1 MGSGVTPLLITV
13 SEAKDV
19 PFRADPFIVVEAG
32 GARTQTDV
40 IRDTTAPVW
49 DQMFTLRADF
59 SAGTREE
66 LKVLA
71 WHEDVYEDQLLGRIT
86 LEIEGVLHRRE
97 VLEQWVMLLDE
108 RGLRATGM
116 ELLIR
121 VENGKAPPLSELCA
135 SDEIS
140 LSEVERTISQ
150 DPSQC
155 GEREVNTRTGMLCL
169 HTLLANQV
177 EWPDEVLALLLKC
190 NHKQARVA
198 DRHGNLPLHYLC
210 KRFGLTERQLAMLI
224 KCSGD
229 AAKAPNRYGKL
240 PLHFL
245 ARNPS
250 LTRPMLALLV
260 EAYPGATTARDQSGS
275 LPLHYVAQNPSLSK
289 ETLQSFLAACGQEGS
304 KEAAEAADKYGNV
317 PLRHLVTSTAFTDQH
332 LRVML
337 RANDRAVQVKDR
349 YGNPPLEYLAFNREV
364 SGFQQQVATEAR
376 RAIDRSEVMV
386 SDVEGAGRVV
396 GGATALRLLM
406 GVQKYA
412 LFFHDFSLA
421 EVRSL
426 VHGLKGQ
433 RMLVTRFAKGDVLV
447 RRGEAA
453 TFFGLLLEGE
463 LGLRAVREAGGG
475 GGGGGF
481 PRRLHRGSLFGHRGL
496 FDQGLRTS
504 DVVAVS
510 EGHVATLLY
519 SEVELLGGSFPDVMR
534 KLNLQLAK
542 ADIEQ
547 RLSET
552 DMSLDDLGDAE
563 LQRQASTIVSQ

>member
-1 MGSGVTPLLITV
+1 M
-13 SEAKDV
+13 
-19 PFRADPFIVVEAG
+19 
-32 GARTQTDV
+32 Q
-40 IRDTTAPVW
+40 
-49 DQMFTLRADF
+49 
-59 SAGTREE
+59 
-66 LKVLA
+66 
-71 WHEDVYEDQLLGRIT
+71 
-86 LEIEGVLHRRE
+86 

-121 VENGKAPPLSELCA
+121 VENGKAPPLGELC
-135 SDEIS
+135 SSPEIS

-155 GEREVNTRTGMLCL
+155 GEREVNTRTGMLPL
-169 HTLLANQV
+169 HALLANQAD
-177 EWPDEVLALLLKC
+177 WPDEILALLLKC
-190 NHKQARVA
+190 NHRQARVA

-210 KRFGLTERQLAMLI
+210 KRFGLTERQLTMLI
-224 KCSGD
+224 KCFGD

-289 ETLQSFLAACGQEGS
+289 ETLQSFLAACGPEGS

-349 YGNPPLEYLAFNREV
+349 YGNPPLEYLGFNREV

-376 RAIDRSEVMV
+376 RAIDRAELMV
-386 SDVEGAGRVV
+386 SDAEGAGRVV
-396 GGATALRLLM
+396 GDATALRLLM

-412 LFFHDFSLA
+412 LLFHDFSLA

-463 LGLRAVREAGGG
+463 LGLRAAREAGGG
-475 GGGGGF
+475 GAGGGF
-481 PRRLHRGSLFGHRGL
+481 PRRLHRGSLFGQSGL
-496 FDQGLRTS
+496 FDQTLTLTLTLTPNPNPNPNPHPNPNPNQAERPLRPGPAPLGRGRRERGPRG
-504 DVVAVS
+504 DAAVQRARAAGCLLPGRHAQAQPAAGQGGHRAAALR
-510 EGHVATLLY
+510 EGHVARRPRRCGAAAAGARRSMRRSKPSTW
-519 SEVELLGGSFPDVMR
+519 SVGTVSGPWWRGCGGRPVG
-534 KLNLQLAK
+534 LPPGAL
-542 ADIEQ
+542 IY
-547 RLSET
+547 
-552 DMSLDDLGDAE
+552 
-563 LQRQASTIVSQ
+563 

>member
-1 MGSGVTPLLITV
+1 M
-13 SEAKDV
+13 
-19 PFRADPFIVVEAG
+19 
-32 GARTQTDV
+32 Q
-40 IRDTTAPVW
+40 
-49 DQMFTLRADF
+49 
-59 SAGTREE
+59 
-66 LKVLA
+66 
-71 WHEDVYEDQLLGRIT
+71 
-86 LEIEGVLHRRE
+86 

-121 VENGKAPPLSELCA
+121 VENGKAPPLSELC
-135 SDEIS
+135 SSPEIS

-155 GEREVNTRTGMLCL
+155 GEREVNTRTGMLPL
-169 HTLLANQV
+169 HALLANQAD
-177 EWPDEVLALLLKC
+177 WPDEILALLLKC
-190 NHKQARVA
+190 NHRQARVA

-210 KRFGLTERQLAMLI
+210 KRFGLTERQLTMLI
-224 KCSGD
+224 KCFGD

-289 ETLQSFLAACGQEGS
+289 ETLQSFLAACGPEGS

-349 YGNPPLEYLAFNREV
+349 YGNPPLEYLGFNREV

-376 RAIDRSEVMV
+376 RAIDRAELMV
-386 SDVEGAGRVV
+386 SDAEGAGRVV
-396 GGATALRLLM
+396 GDATALRLLM

-412 LFFHDFSLA
+412 LLFHDFSLA

-463 LGLRAVREAGGG
+463 LGLRPARELGLRPAREAGGG
-475 GGGGGF
+475 GAGGGF
-481 PRRLHRGSLFGHRGL
+481 PRRLHRGSLFGQSGL
-496 FDQGLRTS
+496 FDQGLRRS

-519 SEVELLGGSFPDVMR
+519 SELELLGASFPDVMR

-547 RLSET
+547 RLSER
-552 DMSLDDLGDAE
+552 DMSLDDLADAE
-563 LQRQASTIVSQ
+563 LQRQARAVVRRSRAHSQWVRSVGPGGGAAAAGPGAYLPARWYTDTLTYYRPTN

>member
-1 MGSGVTPLLITV
+1 M
-13 SEAKDV
+13 
-19 PFRADPFIVVEAG
+19 
-32 GARTQTDV
+32 Q
-40 IRDTTAPVW
+40 
-49 DQMFTLRADF
+49 
-59 SAGTREE
+59 
-66 LKVLA
+66 
-71 WHEDVYEDQLLGRIT
+71 
-86 LEIEGVLHRRE
+86 

-121 VENGKAPPLSELCA
+121 VENGKAPPLSDLCSSA
-135 SDEIS
+135 EIS

-177 EWPDEVLALLLKC
+177 EWPDEILALILKC

-210 KRFGLTERQLAMLI
+210 KRFGLTERQLTMLI
-224 KCSGD
+224 KCFGD

-349 YGNPPLEYLAFNREV
+349 YGNPPLEYLGFNREV

-396 GGATALRLLM
+396 GDQTALRLLM

-426 VHGLKGQ
+426 VHGLQGQ
-433 RMLVTRFAKGDVLV
+433 RILVTRFAKGDVLV

-463 LGLRAVREAGGG
+463 LGLRGVREAGGG

-563 LQRQASTIVSQ
+563 LQRQVKELLKQQQRGQWGAQHAALLALREGIYADILDEAAAREVAVAARDAANGKASRVQVDRRASQVKAIFARSQAPGRTDSRRGRLSG